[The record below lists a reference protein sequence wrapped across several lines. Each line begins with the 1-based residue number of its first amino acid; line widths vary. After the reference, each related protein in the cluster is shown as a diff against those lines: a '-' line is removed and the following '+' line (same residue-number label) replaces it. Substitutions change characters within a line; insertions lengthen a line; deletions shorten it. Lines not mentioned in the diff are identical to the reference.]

1 VLEGS
6 VRRSGE
12 TIRVVAQLINTAD
25 GSHMWSEKYDRPLT
39 DLFAVQDDIAG
50 KIVGALMPHLGGEQ
64 AKLASSDT
72 GDVSPALFERFMRAR
87 HRFYDKTPT
96 AIAYAHG
103 EFQAITAAAP
113 AYSPAWGWLARTW
126 MASCTCAGG
135 EVEEAVAFV
144 RAQDAIDTA
153 FKLNPDEPLA
163 LVAQAHLLRRKD
175 KQAESLPVYERAIAL
190 DPMLVD
196 AHIGRE
202 RTLVQLGRADEAIQ
216 GLEQA
221 RAIDPLHPEVL
232 YELAHLVNLQKRTR
246 EAFVAVEQLYAINP
260 ANARELETHLYADNH
275 EVGRALFLSDHIVRE
290 GGKDVPVDLLGWVF
304 LMLGQPAHP
313 AVAASGYAAA
323 GLAREGKRDEALAR
337 LQALPVTDDT
347 FHERVTA
354 RIALGDLEIARDL
367 LWQKWQGLEK
377 KEIGDTFRLGY
388 GVLLVALLQQTGRAA
403 DAEEPLL
410 ALEADFKLFSRLHD
424 SGYDWFAA
432 RLALAR
438 GDLDAAIAAFARL
451 AENGSV
457 GDRSAGGIDPLLGD
471 LAADSRMQAVI
482 ERFDANLATQTAM
495 LERLRASGMS
505 VEAARREYVAG
516 LSQ

>member
-1 VLEGS
+1 
-6 VRRSGE
+6 
-12 TIRVVAQLINTAD
+12 
-25 GSHMWSEKYDRPLT
+25 M
-39 DLFAVQDDIAG
+39 
-50 KIVGALMPHLGGEQ
+50 
-64 AKLASSDT
+64 
-72 GDVSPALFERFMRAR
+72 
-87 HRFYDKTPT
+87 
-96 AIAYAHG
+96 
-103 EFQAITAAAP
+103 
-113 AYSPAWGWLARTW
+113 
-126 MASCTCAGG
+126 
-135 EVEEAVAFV
+135 

-163 LVAQAHLLRRKD
+163 LVAQAQLLRRKD
-175 KQAESLPVYERAIAL
+175 KPAESLPVYDRAIAL

-202 RTLVQLGRADEAIQ
+202 RTLVRLGRADEAIQ

-232 YELAHLVNLQKRTR
+232 YDLAHLVNLQKRTR
-246 EAFVAVEQLYAINP
+246 DAFVAVEQLYAINP
-260 ANARELETHLYADNH
+260 ANARELE
-275 EVGRALFLSDHIVRE
+275 
-290 GGKDVPVDLLGWVF
+290 
-304 LMLGQPAHP
+304 GQPAHP

-323 GLAREGKRDEALAR
+323 GLAREGKRDEALA
-337 LQALPVTDDT
+337 LLETLPVTDETLD
-347 FHERVTA
+347 ERVTA

-367 LWQKWQGLEK
+367 LWQKWHGLEK
-377 KEIGDTFRLGY
+377 KEVGGTFSLGH
-388 GVLLVALLQQTGRAA
+388 GVSLVALLQQTGRAT

-410 ALEADFKLFSRLHD
+410 ALEAHFNLFSRLHD

-457 GDRSAGGIDPLLGD
+457 GDRSVGGIDPLLGD
-471 LAADSRMQAVI
+471 LAEDSRMQAVI
-482 ERFDANLATQTAM
+482 ERFDANLATQTAT